1 MDGTVLDEERRGSR
15 SRRGLRRLAIAVL
28 VLSVPVGG
36 LVWLFQ
42 DELFSPFGDARAC
55 EGSESALPAVIA
67 PGGVAL
73 PDDAS
78 DVHYVTRKGRAEVS
92 FLSDRMPDYLHRAG
106 LLQEDAPLFDKK
118 QGGHYALGD
127 GEPELPVGLCGS
139 PLYGPVWSYGN
150 NGSVFVL
157 VERSPLAPDRFP
169 SPARAV
175 VTYALP

>member
-28 VLSVPVGG
+28 VLTVPVGG
-36 LVWLFQ
+36 LVRLFQ

-55 EGSESALPAVIA
+55 EGSERALPAVIA

-78 DVHYVTRKGRAEVS
+78 DVHHVTRKGRAEVS
-92 FLSDRMPDYLHRAG
+92 FLSSRIPDYLHRTG
-106 LLQEDAPLFDKK
+106 ILPPGAPLFDRKH
-118 QGGHYALGD
+118 GDHYALGD

-139 PLYGPVWSYGN
+139 PLRGPAWYYTNATVS
-150 NGSVFVL
+150 VL
-157 VERSPLAPDRFP
+157 VERSTLAPDRFP

-175 VTYALP
+175 VTYPLP